1 MRHPLLH
8 LGTAAPCSDRCTSV
22 ASSLSFEAS
31 AVTGSP
37 DGKDG
42 DPEDTKGDGVG
53 SEDDNEISG
62 RACEAGRRDDD
73 ARGRLSRSDHCDQG
87 AAAPRRSVS
96 RPTSTIVDDPMSM
109 IRRVYAITRGGAG
122 VEKDHSSFPSSQA
135 ISTPKH
141 RTGVHTDA
149 NSTPLEGPRT
159 PLQRPYSSGRSAAG
173 GRAANRM
180 FTHPTR
186 KTVTL
191 STRHSHSHSST
202 FCTLHCTGIR
212 VKFFQHADRPRAS
225 SLF

>member
-1 MRHPLLH
+1 M
-8 LGTAAPCSDRCTSV
+8 

-122 VEKDHSSFPSSQA
+122 EPLFLSFFNYNTSFTTHQHA
-135 ISTPKH
+135 KGHTLVAQDITLH
-141 RTGVHTDA
+141 RQFRHRNTGPAYTQMQIQHRSRA
-149 NSTPLEGPRT
+149 PGP
-159 PLQRPYSSGRSAAG
+159 PYSGRTRSAAG

>member
-1 MRHPLLH
+1 M
-8 LGTAAPCSDRCTSV
+8 

-109 IRRVYAITRGGAG
+109 IRRVYAI
-122 VEKDHSSFPSSQA
+122 EKDHSSFPSSQA

-149 NSTPLEGPRT
+149 IQHRSRAPGP
-159 PLQRPYSSGRSAAG
+159 PYSGRTRSAAG